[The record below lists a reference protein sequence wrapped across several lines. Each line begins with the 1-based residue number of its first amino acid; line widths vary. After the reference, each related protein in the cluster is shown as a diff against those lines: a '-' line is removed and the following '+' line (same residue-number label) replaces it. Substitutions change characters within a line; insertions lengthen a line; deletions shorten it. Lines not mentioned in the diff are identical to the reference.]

1 MEMLYSYQ
9 PKQNEKIAKAQLRD
23 INASYKDLANTCSFI
38 RGLNA
43 NEALSL
49 LELASKK
56 IIPIPYPRYNK
67 KLGHR
72 RELGGKKGRY
82 PIKSAKIVA
91 KVLRDAIANARFL
104 GLNEDNLYVAYAV
117 ANKHRIEKR
126 IAPKGPRR
134 AGKPTNPKRGPRYSN
149 LEYSFVQIILK
160 EKEEKEEEKKEKKE
174 EVKEKK
180 EKEKEQAKELKNKET
195 KKSEE
200 RKEKIE
206 KETKA
211 KEEKNKEIKEGE
223 K

>member
-9 PKQNEKIAKAQLRD
+9 PQNNEKIAKAQLKD
-23 INASYKDLANTCSFI
+23 INASFKDLANTCSFI
-38 RGLNA
+38 RGLDA
-43 NEALSL
+43 KEALSL

-56 IIPIPYPRYNK
+56 VIPIPYPRYNK

-72 RELGGKKGRY
+72 RELGGTKGRY

-134 AGKPTNPKRGPRYSN
+134 AGKPTNPKKGPRYSN

-160 EKEEKEEEKKEKKE
+160 EKEENKKENKQQEVNKKENKEEN
-174 EVKEKK
+174 KK
-180 EKEKEQAKELKNKET
+180 EKEVKKEEIIKAK
-195 KKSEE
+195 
-200 RKEKIE
+200 KEKSNE
-206 KETKA
+206 KK
-211 KEEKNKEIKEGE
+211 G
-223 K
+223 

>member
-1 MEMLYSYQ
+1 LQQSDRMEMLYSYQ

-82 PIKSAKIVA
+82 PVKSAKIVA

-160 EKEEKEEEKKEKKE
+160 EKEEKGEEKKEKKE
-174 EVKEKK
+174 
-180 EKEKEQAKELKNKET
+180 EQAKELKNKEM

-200 RKEKIE
+200 KKEKVE
-206 KETKA
+206 KAKE
-211 KEEKNKEIKEGE
+211 KEEKNKEVKEGG

>member
-82 PIKSAKIVA
+82 PVKSAKIVA

-126 IAPKGPRR
+126 TAPKGPRR

-160 EKEEKEEEKKEKKE
+160 EKEEKGEEKKEKKE
-174 EVKEKK
+174 
-180 EKEKEQAKELKNKET
+180 EQAKELKNKEM

-200 RKEKIE
+200 KKEKVE
-206 KETKA
+206 KAKE
-211 KEEKNKEIKEGE
+211 KEEKNKEVKEGG

>member
-1 MEMLYSYQ
+1 MPMAYAYQ
-9 PKQNEKIAKAQLRD
+9 PQKDEKIAKAQLKNID
-23 INASYKDLANTCSFI
+23 ASYKDLANTCTFI
-38 RGLNA
+38 RGMNA
-43 NEALSL
+43 KEALSL

-82 PIKSAKIVA
+82 PVKSAKIVA
-91 KVLRDAIANARFL
+91 KVLKDAIANAKFL

-134 AGKPTNPKRGPRYSN
+134 AGKPSNPKRGPRYSN

-160 EKEEKEEEKKEKKE
+160 EKEGENKEEVKKEEKEIKKKEEKKETKAE
-174 EVKEKK
+174 EKEKK
-180 EKEKEQAKELKNKET
+180 DEK
-195 KKSEE
+195 
-200 RKEKIE
+200 
-206 KETKA
+206 
-211 KEEKNKEIKEGE
+211 GE

>member
-1 MEMLYSYQ
+1 MAMAYAYQ
-9 PKQNEKIAKAQLRD
+9 PQKDEKIAKAQLKNID
-23 INASYKDLANTCSFI
+23 ASFKDLANTCTFI
-38 RGLNA
+38 RGMNA
-43 NEALSL
+43 KEALSL

-82 PIKSAKIVA
+82 PVKSAKIVA
-91 KVLRDAIANARFL
+91 KVLKDAIANAKFL

-134 AGKPTNPKRGPRYSN
+134 AGKPSNPKRGPRYSN

-160 EKEEKEEEKKEKKE
+160 EKEAENKEEKEIKKKEEKKETKAE
-174 EVKEKK
+174 EKEKK
-180 EKEKEQAKELKNKET
+180 NEK
-195 KKSEE
+195 
-200 RKEKIE
+200 
-206 KETKA
+206 
-211 KEEKNKEIKEGE
+211 GE

>member
-9 PKQNEKIAKAQLRD
+9 PQNNEKIAKAQLKD
-23 INASYKDLANTCSFI
+23 INASFKDLANTCSFI
-38 RGLNA
+38 RGLDA
-43 NEALSL
+43 KEALSL

-56 IIPIPYPRYNK
+56 VIPIPYPRYNK

-134 AGKPTNPKRGPRYSN
+134 AGKPTNPKKGPRYSN

-160 EKEEKEEEKKEKKE
+160 EKEENKKENKQQEVNKKENKEEN
-174 EVKEKK
+174 KK
-180 EKEKEQAKELKNKET
+180 EKEMKKEEIIKAK
-195 KKSEE
+195 
-200 RKEKIE
+200 KEKSNE
-206 KETKA
+206 KK
-211 KEEKNKEIKEGE
+211 GE
-223 K
+223 N

>member
-1 MEMLYSYQ
+1 MAMAYAYQ
-9 PKQNEKIAKAQLRD
+9 PQKDEKIAKAQLKNID
-23 INASYKDLANTCSFI
+23 ASYKDLANTCTFI
-38 RGLNA
+38 RGMNA
-43 NEALSL
+43 KEALSL

-82 PIKSAKIVA
+82 PVKSAKIVA
-91 KVLRDAIANARFL
+91 KVLKDAIANAKFL

-160 EKEEKEEEKKEKKE
+160 EKEAENKEEKEIKKKEEKKETTAE
-174 EVKEKK
+174 EKEKK
-180 EKEKEQAKELKNKET
+180 NEK
-195 KKSEE
+195 
-200 RKEKIE
+200 
-206 KETKA
+206 
-211 KEEKNKEIKEGE
+211 GE

>member
-9 PKQNEKIAKAQLRD
+9 PKEDEKIAKAQLSN

-43 NEALSL
+43 KEALSL

-82 PIKSAKIVA
+82 PVKSAKIVA
-91 KVLRDAIANARFL
+91 KVLKDAIANAKFL

-160 EKEEKEEEKKEKKE
+160 EKEEKGEEKKEKKE
-174 EVKEKK
+174 
-180 EKEKEQAKELKNKET
+180 EQAKELKNKEM

-200 RKEKIE
+200 KKEKVE
-206 KETKA
+206 KAKE
-211 KEEKNKEIKEGE
+211 KEEKNKEVKEGG

>member
-1 MEMLYSYQ
+1 MAMAYAYQ
-9 PKQNEKIAKAQLRD
+9 PQKDEKIAKAQLKNID
-23 INASYKDLANTCSFI
+23 ASFKDLANTCTFI
-38 RGLNA
+38 RGMNA
-43 NEALSL
+43 KEALSL

-82 PIKSAKIVA
+82 PVKSAKIVA
-91 KVLRDAIANARFL
+91 KVLKDAIANAKFL

-160 EKEEKEEEKKEKKE
+160 EKESENKEEKEIKKKEEKKETKAE
-174 EVKEKK
+174 EKEKK
-180 EKEKEQAKELKNKET
+180 NEK
-195 KKSEE
+195 
-200 RKEKIE
+200 
-206 KETKA
+206 
-211 KEEKNKEIKEGE
+211 GE

>member
-1 MEMLYSYQ
+1 MAMAYAYQ
-9 PKQNEKIAKAQLRD
+9 PQKDEKIAKAQLKNID
-23 INASYKDLANTCSFI
+23 ASFKDLANTCTFI
-38 RGLNA
+38 RGMNA
-43 NEALSL
+43 KEALSL

-82 PIKSAKIVA
+82 PVKSAKIVA
-91 KVLRDAIANARFL
+91 KVLKDAIANAKFL

-160 EKEEKEEEKKEKKE
+160 EKEAENKEEKEIKKKEEKKEAKAE
-174 EVKEKK
+174 EKEKK
-180 EKEKEQAKELKNKET
+180 NEK
-195 KKSEE
+195 
-200 RKEKIE
+200 
-206 KETKA
+206 
-211 KEEKNKEIKEGE
+211 GE

>member
-1 MEMLYSYQ
+1 MAMAYAYQ
-9 PKQNEKIAKAQLRD
+9 PQKDEKIAKAQLKNID
-23 INASYKDLANTCSFI
+23 ASFKDLANTCTFI
-38 RGLNA
+38 RGMNA
-43 NEALSL
+43 KEALSL

-82 PIKSAKIVA
+82 PVKSAKIVA
-91 KVLRDAIANARFL
+91 KVLKDAIANAKFL

-160 EKEEKEEEKKEKKE
+160 EKEAENKEEKEIKKKEEKKETKAE
-174 EVKEKK
+174 EKEKK
-180 EKEKEQAKELKNKET
+180 NEK
-195 KKSEE
+195 
-200 RKEKIE
+200 
-206 KETKA
+206 
-211 KEEKNKEIKEGE
+211 GE

>member
-9 PKQNEKIAKAQLRD
+9 PKENEKIAKAQLRN

-72 RELGGKKGRY
+72 KELGGKKGRY
-82 PIKSAKIVA
+82 PVKSAKIVA

-160 EKEEKEEEKKEKKE
+160 EREEKEKEKKEKKK
-174 EVKEKK
+174 EVKEK
-180 EKEKEQAKELKNKET
+180 AKGLKTEET
-195 KKSEE
+195 KKNEE
-200 RKEKIE
+200 RKEE
-206 KETKA
+206 KEKVETKA
-211 KEEKNKEIKEGE
+211 KEEKNEKKEGE

>member
-9 PKQNEKIAKAQLRD
+9 PQNNEKIAKAQLKD
-23 INASYKDLANTCSFI
+23 INASFKDLANTCSFI
-38 RGLNA
+38 RGLDA
-43 NEALSL
+43 KEALSL

-56 IIPIPYPRYNK
+56 VIPIPYPRYNK

-72 RELGGKKGRY
+72 RELGGTKGRY

-134 AGKPTNPKRGPRYSN
+134 AGKPTNPKKGPRYSN

-160 EKEEKEEEKKEKKE
+160 EKEENKKENKQQEVNKKENKEEN
-174 EVKEKK
+174 KK
-180 EKEKEQAKELKNKET
+180 EKEVKKEEIIKAK
-195 KKSEE
+195 
-200 RKEKIE
+200 KEKSNE
-206 KETKA
+206 KK
-211 KEEKNKEIKEGE
+211 GE
-223 K
+223 N

>member
-9 PKQNEKIAKAQLRD
+9 PQNNEKIAKAQLRD
-23 INASYKDLANTCSFI
+23 INASFKDLANTCSFI
-38 RGLNA
+38 RGLDA
-43 NEALSL
+43 KEALSL

-56 IIPIPYPRYNK
+56 VIPIPYPRYNK

-134 AGKPTNPKRGPRYSN
+134 AGKPTNPKKGPRYSN

-160 EKEEKEEEKKEKKE
+160 EKEENKKENKQQEVNKKENKEEN
-174 EVKEKK
+174 KK
-180 EKEKEQAKELKNKET
+180 EKEVKKEEIIKAK
-195 KKSEE
+195 
-200 RKEKIE
+200 KEKSNE
-206 KETKA
+206 KK
-211 KEEKNKEIKEGE
+211 GE
-223 K
+223 N

>member
-9 PKQNEKIAKAQLRD
+9 PQNNEKIAKAQLRD
-23 INASYKDLANTCSFI
+23 INASFKDLANTCSFI
-38 RGLNA
+38 RGLDA
-43 NEALSL
+43 KEALSL

-56 IIPIPYPRYNK
+56 VIPIPYPRYNK

-72 RELGGKKGRY
+72 RELGGTKGRY

-134 AGKPTNPKRGPRYSN
+134 AGKPTNPKKGPRYSN

-160 EKEEKEEEKKEKKE
+160 EKEENKKENKQQEVNKKENKEEN
-174 EVKEKK
+174 KK
-180 EKEKEQAKELKNKET
+180 EKEVKKEE
-195 KKSEE
+195 
-200 RKEKIE
+200 II
-206 KETKA
+206 KA
-211 KEEKNKEIKEGE
+211 KKDKSNEKKGE
-223 K
+223 N

>member
-1 MEMLYSYQ
+1 MLYSYNFQ
-9 PKQNEKIAKAQLRD
+9 KDEKVAKAQLKNID
-23 INASYKDLANTCSFI
+23 ASYKDLCNTCAFI

-49 LELASKK
+49 LELASNK

-82 PIKSAKIVA
+82 PVKSAKIVA

-104 GLNEDNLYVAYAV
+104 GLDEKKLYVAYAV

-134 AGKPTNPKRGPRYSN
+134 AGKPSNPKRGPRYSN

-160 EKEEKEEEKKEKKE
+160 EREEEKQKEQKKEEKKVEKAKEQNKKQQKQEKKE
-174 EVKEKK
+174 EKK
-180 EKEKEQAKELKNKET
+180 GG
-195 KKSEE
+195 S
-200 RKEKIE
+200 
-206 KETKA
+206 
-211 KEEKNKEIKEGE
+211 
-223 K
+223 